1 LKKGGFMALN
11 WQELIEF
18 SPLVIGGVLWLLG
31 H

>member
-1 LKKGGFMALN
+1 MALN